1 MQCTHRGFLESASRQ
16 NCCDHLN
23 ALFLQQLLADSSSAC
38 ICIHACR
45 SMQSGVR
52 RQLLKRHCVQV
63 VTKNTVHQRRSALS
77 RKPLWMYLSP
87 PSKSGSSSNDG
98 WSSKFLSRLSK
109 NGRKKTLQPFFLNQY
124 WPLSLSYSSDP
135 SCPVAMKKMETSVLW
150 REIIKKV

>member
-63 VTKNTVHQRRSALS
+63 VPKNTAHRRRSALS

-98 WSSKFLSRLSK
+98 WSTKFLSRLSK
-109 NGRKKTLQPFFLNQY
+109 NGRKKLCNRFSWINTDPFLYLIVRTLLVLLQ
-124 WPLSLSYSSDP
+124 W
-135 SCPVAMKKMETSVLW
+135 KKWKRVFCE
-150 REIIKKV
+150 EK